1 MPAFSATAPGKVIL
15 FGEHAVVYGR
25 PAIAVPVSKVKA
37 RAVVM
42 AEPRNPAGMVRI
54 LAPDIGLET
63 TLASLPEDHPF
74 AVVIHKAAAALGID
88 RFPACSIQISST
100 IPIAGG
106 MGSGAAVSAAVL
118 RALSASIGHPLS
130 DGQVSE
136 LVYEA
141 EKVYHGTPSGIDN
154 VVITYSRPI
163 YYMKDKPVEILP
175 VKKPFSLV
183 IGDTGLKSPTSVAV
197 GEVRQAWQANPE
209 RYEQLFDAVAGVAIA
224 GRKAIRSGKVETLGP
239 LMDGNQRL
247 LQQMGVSSPQLDALI
262 DAAKSAGALGAKLTG
277 AGRGGSMIALV
288 ESGSSND
295 ITNALFLAGAA
306 GVIVT
311 EVSKS

>member
-1 MPAFSATAPGKVIL
+1 
-15 FGEHAVVYGR
+15 
-25 PAIAVPVSKVKA
+25 
-37 RAVVM
+37 
-42 AEPRNPAGMVRI
+42 
-54 LAPDIGLET
+54 
-63 TLASLPEDHPF
+63 
-74 AVVIHKAAAALGID
+74 
-88 RFPACSIQISST
+88 
-100 IPIAGG
+100 
-106 MGSGAAVSAAVL
+106 
-118 RALSASIGHPLS
+118 
-130 DGQVSE
+130 
-136 LVYEA
+136 
-141 EKVYHGTPSGIDN
+141 

-209 RYEQLFDAVAGVAIA
+209 RYEQLFDAIAGVAIA